1 MTTNTVVL
9 IAVVAAVALIAIG
22 LSLAVTYRFR
32 ADRRQ
37 LAGGSIIDQA
47 VQDTQE
53 DAMQAARVEV
63 GIEAFRIRRRSEN
76 ASARENSKA
85 STENR

>member
-9 IAVVAAVALIAIG
+9 IAVVAAVALIAAA

-37 LAGGSIIDQA
+37 LAGGSILDQA

-63 GIEAFRIRRRSEN
+63 GIEAFRTRRRSEKHFGD
-76 ASARENSKA
+76 ADFDA
-85 STENR
+85 TERH